1 MFSVVNNNIKY
12 IFAVLLFF
20 FLLIDCAKKENFSL
34 PPHEKKF
41 AKIYTELL
49 KLKQKFSTDSTAF
62 TDSSRAI
69 LQKYH
74 FTYEEYK
81 QSLTYFNEKP
91 ERWEAFYKEVLKEL
105 KKTKTRSSLSKEH
118 KDIFHKN
125 RRIKKTN

>member
-1 MFSVVNNNIKY
+1 LFSVVNNNIKY

-34 PPHEKKF
+34 PPQEKKF

-62 TDSSRAI
+62 IDSSRAI

-81 QSLTYFNEKP
+81 QSLAYFNKKP
-91 ERWEAFYKEVLKEL
+91 ERWEVFYKEVLKEL
-105 KKTKTRSSLSKEH
+105 KK
-118 KDIFHKN
+118 D
-125 RRIKKTN
+125 